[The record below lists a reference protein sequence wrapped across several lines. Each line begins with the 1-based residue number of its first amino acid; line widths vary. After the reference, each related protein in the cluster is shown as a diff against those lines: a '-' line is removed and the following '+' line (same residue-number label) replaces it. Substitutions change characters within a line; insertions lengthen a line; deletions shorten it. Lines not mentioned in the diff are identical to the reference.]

1 MYKILIALF
10 IIFVAL
16 LIFCKDFEHALDP
29 NKKYVKLKYY
39 SNSSCEASFREY
51 ETVVLDSCEYVY
63 VTAGPASWGSHKG
76 NCKFCAERSKK

>member
-1 MYKILIALF
+1 MYKILIILF
-10 IIFVAL
+10 LIFIAL
-16 LIFCKDFEHALDP
+16 LVAFRDFKYDLDP

-39 SNSSCEASFREY
+39 SNSSCEASFCEY

-76 NCKFCAERSKK
+76 NCKFCAERSKR

>member
-1 MYKILIALF
+1 MGKIF
-10 IIFVAL
+10 ISLAIVFVAL
-16 LIFCKDFEHALDP
+16 LIFCKDIEQDLDP

-76 NCKFCAERSKK
+76 NCKFCAERSSQ

>member
-1 MYKILIALF
+1 MYKILITLF

-16 LIFCKDFEHALDP
+16 LIFCKDIAQDLDQ

-63 VTAGPASWGSHKG
+63 VTAGPGSWGSHKG
-76 NCKFCAERSKK
+76 NCKFCAERSKR